1 MSEIIVS
8 MSGNGQYTLD
18 LSITDPGLDD
28 DSVEVW
34 RAVFTEMEHGEKWE
48 VFFEMNPDY
57 EIWDLINEAIVV
69 YRDSLDPV
77 ED

>member
-8 MSGNGQYTLD
+8 MSGAGQYSLD
-18 LSITDPGLDD
+18 LSITDPGLAD

-48 VFFEMNPDY
+48 VYFEMNPDY

-77 ED
+77 EE